1 MRRGFS
7 ETGMRLDF
15 HIRGLKA
22 DAALKRQLESDLE
35 GLHRLTPVNSAH
47 VVLEHQRD
55 THPPFEA
62 VLRVGV
68 TGPDIH
74 AAARDH
80 TWAGAWNKALARVH
94 DQLEAR
100 ARDLK
105 ARSKRPGLEDSPQ
118 PPSKGKRA
126 AKIL

>member
-1 MRRGFS
+1 
-7 ETGMRLDF
+7 MRLDF

-35 GLHRLTPVNSAH
+35 GLNRLAPVNSAH

-68 TGPDIH
+68 MGPDIH

-80 TWAGAWNKALARVH
+80 TWAGAWSKALARVH

-100 ARDLK
+100 DRGVK
-105 ARSKRPGLEDSPQ
+105 ARSKRPGPEDGPQ
-118 PPSKGKRA
+118 PPPKGKRA